1 MKSLLAILFAAVAFA
16 AAPANATEWKGYTFH
31 PTTGVPEYEFLNRI
45 ADEVKEETGG
55 ALIITNTPGGT
66 LPIKGNDIAQAVA
79 DGIIPFAAA
88 TSGTT
93 GLIPVYGLTRLPMLF
108 SNPEE
113 VQKVVDE
120 VMYDTIAEAMDKQDI
135 KLLGFWW
142 YPAHSIWTKE
152 PIESMADIDGMKLRV
167 TTKQQAALIEQY
179 GAVPVQIAT
188 AEVAP
193 ALQQGI
199 VDGVLTSAAGSR
211 LWIEML
217 KGNLQIE
224 FNYGTSL
231 IIANKQEF
239 EALPQDVQEKLQ
251 TAATKAARWVTET
264 LAEEDKGLRQSYVD
278 NGLMLVQPTSEELA
292 EAKKRS
298 KTVWVEE
305 AKQIGEEEV
314 LDKMLTVIGQ

>member
-1 MKSLLAILFAAVAFA
+1 MKSLLSILFAAVTFA
-16 AAPANATEWKGYTFH
+16 AAPASATEWQGYTFH
-31 PTTGVPEYEFLNRI
+31 PTTGVPEFEFLNRI
-45 ADEVKEETGG
+45 ADEVKEETDG
-55 ALIITNTPGGT
+55 ALIIKNTPGGT

-79 DGIIPFAAA
+79 DGILPFAAA

-108 SNPEE
+108 SSPEE
-113 VQKVVDE
+113 VQNVVDE

-152 PIESMADIDGMKLRV
+152 PIDSMDDINGLKLRV

-211 LWIEML
+211 LWIDML

-239 EALPQDVQEKLQ
+239 EALPEDVQAKLQ
-251 TAATKAARWVTET
+251 TAATNGAKWVTET

-278 NGLMLVQPTSEELA
+278 NGLVLVQPTAEELA

-298 KTVWVEE
+298 RAVWDAE
-305 AKQIGEEEV
+305 AKQIGAEDV
-314 LDKMLTVIGQ
+314 LDRMLAVIDQ